1 MVAVPAWVWRFGVFV
16 RALIVTAAFGL
27 VVGLL
32 GYFGSNLWIAGVAA
46 FVSVVVIY
54 TPFLARRMVKLWPS
68 AKDLSGDDRVTVVTA
83 ARTGADIGDSRLAPA
98 VIEYSD
104 GLKGAAERRLWR
116 WFLALLGSMALVVA
130 ILDTLYSPVG
140 EYVVSWLYFA
150 FFPIEAWWW
159 PRRQSQLIAN
169 AERASEAA
177 RALLESRRADA
188 ESRESE

>member
-1 MVAVPAWVWRFGVFV
+1 MVAVPAWAWRFGVLV
-16 RALIVTAAFGL
+16 RALMVTAAFGG

-32 GYFGSNLWIAGVAA
+32 ALFGSNLWIAGVAA
-46 FVSVVVIY
+46 FVCVIVIY
-54 TPFLARRMVKLWPS
+54 TPFVGRRMIKLWPG
-68 AKDLSGDDRVTVVTA
+68 AKDLSGSDRVAVVAA
-83 ARTGADIGDSRLAPA
+83 ARTGADVGDSRLARG
-98 VIEYSD
+98 VIDYSS
-104 GLKGAAERRLWR
+104 GLKAAAERRLWR

-130 ILDTLYSPVG
+130 ILDTLFSPVG

-150 FFPIEAWWW
+150 YFPIEAWWW

>member
-27 VVGLL
+27 VTGLL
-32 GYFGSNLWIAGVAA
+32 AYFGSNLWIAGVAA
-46 FVSVVVIY
+46 FVSIMVIY
-54 TPFLARRMVKLWPS
+54 TPFLARRMVKLWPG

-104 GLKGAAERRLWR
+104 GLKAAADRRLWR
-116 WFLALLGSMALVVA
+116 WFLALLGSAALVVA
-130 ILDTLYSPVG
+130 ILDTLFSPVG

-150 FFPIEAWWW
+150 YFPIEAWWW
-159 PRRQSQLIAN
+159 PRRQSQLVAN
-169 AERASEAA
+169 AEEASEAA
-177 RALLESRRADA
+177 RQLVRRADA
-188 ESRESE
+188 ESHESE